1 MNVRTTLALT
11 TIMAITLAT
20 GCTRHISRDI
30 SDQGAAGE
38 VVFPATDR
46 LVLKEGT
53 FPTLEALTQIGPGIT
68 KDQLYA
74 LLGRPHFREG
84 FRAREWD
91 YLFHFR
97 NGNQITTCQF
107 KVLFD
112 GDYQGQSFHWS
123 PETCRR
129 PAAAAPAAAVPTSTT
144 PVAPTRG
151 APVAQERRFELS
163 GDALFAFGRHGTADI
178 MKRGRGEL
186 DAIALQL
193 MAANP
198 ASIRIV
204 GHTDYIGDAL
214 GNQTLSQRRADT
226 VRAYLAAKGVRAEA
240 MSAVGLGE
248 GQPTKQCAANQP
260 RAALIECLQPNRR
273 VEIFAGGMR

>member
-20 GCTRHISRDI
+20 GCARHVSRDI

-38 VVFPATDR
+38 IVFPDTER

-53 FPTLEALTQIGPGIT
+53 FPTREALTQIGPGIT

-97 NGNQITTCQF
+97 NGAHITTCQF
-107 KVLFD
+107 KVVFD
-112 GDYQGQSFHWS
+112 RDYHGQSFHWS
-123 PETCRR
+123 PDRCGE
-129 PAAAAPAAAVPTSTT
+129 PVAADAPAVRAVAAIPVQSGQPVP
-144 PVAPTRG
+144 A
-151 APVAQERRFELS
+151 AQERRFELS

-186 DAIALQL
+186 DAIASQL
-193 MAANP
+193 LAATP
-198 ASIRIV
+198 ASVRIV
-204 GHTDYIGDAL
+204 GHTDYIGDEQA
-214 GNQTLSQRRADT
+214 NQLLSQQRAET
-226 VRAYLAAKGVRAEA
+226 VRAYLVGQGVRADTVF
-240 MSAVGLGE
+240 AVGLGE
-248 GQPTKQCAANQP
+248 SQPVKQCKANQP

-273 VEIFAGGMR
+273 VEIVAGGTR